1 MVSIAPWL
9 IGLVYT
15 EIILIILRTL
25 LRYSFTS
32 TRILFNLL
40 RQSTIRSLNNMVMRI
55 TPLRLM
61 PITMLISYIRSF
73 SLHINWHWINK
84 TISLLLCIMFYF
96 LGFWYG
102 QFLLYSF
109 VLMMPCLMCFL
120 VITPIENFGLDI

>member
-9 IGLVYT
+9 IRLVYT
-15 EIILIILRTL
+15 EIILIMLRTL

-84 TISLLLCIMFYF
+84 TISLLLCFI
-96 LGFWYG
+96 FWV
-102 QFLLYSF
+102 FDMDNSCCVNDAILNVFPNDHLYRKF
-109 VLMMPCLMCFL
+109 WFRY
-120 VITPIENFGLDI
+120 INKKGK